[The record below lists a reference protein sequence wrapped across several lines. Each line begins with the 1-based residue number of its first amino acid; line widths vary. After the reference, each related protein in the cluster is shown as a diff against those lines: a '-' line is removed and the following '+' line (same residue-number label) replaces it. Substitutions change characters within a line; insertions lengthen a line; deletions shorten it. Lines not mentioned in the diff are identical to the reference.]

1 MNISSKTNNYLSLIL
16 ITSLGFSQTATAFV
30 HTEVEI
36 LQDLLVELKQESAS
50 TQTKQVKEEQ
60 KQVKPEKKFTK
71 AQPKKVVVKS
81 FEDLI
86 RRCTSENE
94 RCAVPAEKRRL
105 YDNLHPEIRP
115 ILENKY
121 PVGEGRLDS
130 FCRRRSFELVVGCA
144 AVTIVGGLAGVFAVV
159 FG

>member
-1 MNISSKTNNYLSLIL
+1 LEGRKQINYLLF
-16 ITSLGFSQTATAFV
+16 T
-30 HTEVEI
+30 
-36 LQDLLVELKQESAS
+36 QDR
-50 TQTKQVKEEQ
+50 
-60 KQVKPEKKFTK
+60 
-71 AQPKKVVVKS
+71 KKVLSVSPDTVRIWNFDMPRLLNNCS
-81 FEDLI
+81 LSQLVAVEDLI